1 MIFLNNCRS
10 REECETWKEK
20 QRQIVLEESQQQQQV
35 GDQTS
40 SFSQHSHT
48 NKKQNFVQSI
58 HSLATIQKYKPIIGA
73 FTKRKVWVEIAELLI
88 GRYQFEAARGYLEEA
103 SYAADVFDDL
113 PTKELIAYNYA
124 LISHHMRDW
133 GKVISLVDSVMWS
146 QNTQEFWLKK
156 TLLLV
161 EALRHF
167 SKQEDSFQNHI
178 DGTGFAKAKSVL
190 HSALQTVKEACQTR
204 PNGMYLGPYIQ
215 AKLLARLGGIVYT
228 ESLEKNLL
236 PCAHDEDKNYEER
249 KVLLTEACRLLGE
262 SFTLF
267 DQLCY
272 KKESIEVMLLQVE
285 AQQVCFNFAIL
296 CSLFDLII

>member
-1 MIFLNNCRS
+1 M
-10 REECETWKEK
+10 
-20 QRQIVLEESQQQQQV
+20 
-35 GDQTS
+35 
-40 SFSQHSHT
+40 
-48 NKKQNFVQSI
+48 
-58 HSLATIQKYKPIIGA
+58 
-73 FTKRKVWVEIAELLI
+73 I

-103 SYAADVFDDL
+103 SYAADAFDDL

-133 GKVISLVDSVMWS
+133 GKVISAVDSVMWT

-156 TLLLV
+156 TLLLA
-161 EALRHF
+161 EALCHF

-178 DGTGFAKAKSVL
+178 DRTGFVKAKSIL
-190 HSALQTVKEACQTR
+190 LSALQTVKEACCTR
-204 PNGMYLGPYIQ
+204 PNGMYLGNYIQ

-228 ESLEKNLL
+228 ESLEKKLSSVH
-236 PCAHDEDKNYEER
+236 HDEDKDDEKWQE
-249 KVLLTEACRLLGE
+249 LLTEACRLLGE

-285 AQQVCFNFAIL
+285 VQQVCYFTLLYYFHSICLFKFEFAARACL
-296 CSLFDLII
+296 TLYSLTLFS